1 MKNMMVFFMHYYKK
15 KRSLVRFVLVCFA
28 CTMLNSSMAVAD
40 GISVRK
46 AEIRLTAEGYQLT
59 ANFDIKLTL
68 VLEQALTHGI
78 TLNFVSTFTLTKSRW
93 YWLNEVAT
101 ETEQTTK
108 LSYSALTRQYRIKR
122 GSIFQ
127 TFENLDDAMRSL
139 GNQSSNIIPVEL
151 INKSSGYIASLLTSN
166 SNYTA
171 YTRMRLD
178 VSQLPKP
185 LQVNALTSDEWK
197 LDSDGYSWILLPAEV
212 ARARKVEE

>member
-1 MKNMMVFFMHYYKK
+1 MTNMTVFSMHYCINKYK
-15 KRSLVRFVLVCFA
+15 SMHLMLVCFA
-28 CTMLNSSMAVAD
+28 CISLNSALAVAD

-46 AEIRLTAEGYQLT
+46 AEIRLTGEGYQLT
-59 ANFDIKLTL
+59 ANYDIKLTL

-78 TLNFVSTFTLTKSRW
+78 TLNFVSTFTLTKFRW

-127 TFENLDDAMRSL
+127 TFENLDDALRSL

-151 INKSSGYIASLLTSN
+151 INKSNGYIASLLTSN
-166 SNYTA
+166 SNFTA

-197 LDSDGYSWILLPAEV
+197 LDSDGYSWILLPAEI

>member
-1 MKNMMVFFMHYYKK
+1 
-15 KRSLVRFVLVCFA
+15 
-28 CTMLNSSMAVAD
+28 MLNSALAGAE
-40 GISVRK
+40 GITVRK
-46 AEIRLTAEGYQLT
+46 AEIRLTGEGYQLT
-59 ANFDIKLTL
+59 ANYDIKLTL

-78 TLNFVSTFTLTKSRW
+78 TLSFVSAFALTKSRW

-122 GSIFQ
+122 GSLFQ
-127 TFENLDDAMRSL
+127 TFVNLEDALRSL
-139 GNQSSNIIPVEL
+139 GNQSSNIIAAEL
-151 INKSSGYIASLLTSN
+151 VNKSSGYIASLLTSN

-185 LQVNALTSDEWK
+185 LQVSALTSDDWK
-197 LDSDGYSWILLPAEV
+197 IDSEGYSWILLPAEI